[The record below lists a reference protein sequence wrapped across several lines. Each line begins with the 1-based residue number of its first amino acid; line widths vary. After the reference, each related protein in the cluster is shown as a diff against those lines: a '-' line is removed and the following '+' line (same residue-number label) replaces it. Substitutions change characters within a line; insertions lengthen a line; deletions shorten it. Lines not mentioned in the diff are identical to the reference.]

1 MRLPWEL
8 FSGSGR
14 VQVFLVNRRS
24 SQINIILNLAIGYSG
39 KRSRAEMIEIFSCNI
54 TRPSTAYFTA
64 GIS

>member
-39 KRSRAEMIEIFSCNI
+39 KRSRAEMIEIF
-54 TRPSTAYFTA
+54 FM
-64 GIS
+64 